1 MLTYN
6 RQGGG
11 SSFALGDG
19 ASQAKHR
26 FGTGSGRESLNVFGE
41 NRLRCPGSRRG
52 AALRV
57 DLRGMWGRGSA
68 RNDDPSPSLV
78 GAERSRV
85 GIGLGLGILA
95 RRMTTREREGG

>member
-11 SSFALGDG
+11 ASFAHGDG
-19 ASQAKHR
+19 TSQAKHLLCS
-26 FGTGSGRESLNVFGE
+26 GSGRESLNAFGE
-41 NRLRCPGSRRG
+41 NRPRRPGSWRG
-52 AALRV
+52 TALRV

-85 GIGLGLGILA
+85 GIGLGLHTEQDG
-95 RRMTTREREGG
+95 